1 MEIQPIVLSLHG
13 RRSKGN
19 GKGISALDHARG
31 RREEGGRFLSF
42 LPLALHTLSRA
53 QIPPSP
59 FNACHA
65 GYSVLAIAS
74 PLAARAR
81 LLTRYSQME
90 ILLSV

>member
-1 MEIQPIVLSLHG
+1 MEKTLASLQ
-13 RRSKGN
+13 
-19 GKGISALDHARG
+19 A
-31 RREEGGRFLSF
+31 FLSF
-42 LPLALHTLSRA
+42 LPRAPHALSRA

-65 GYSVLAIAS
+65 GYIVLVIAS

-81 LLTRYSQME
+81 LLTRYPQME